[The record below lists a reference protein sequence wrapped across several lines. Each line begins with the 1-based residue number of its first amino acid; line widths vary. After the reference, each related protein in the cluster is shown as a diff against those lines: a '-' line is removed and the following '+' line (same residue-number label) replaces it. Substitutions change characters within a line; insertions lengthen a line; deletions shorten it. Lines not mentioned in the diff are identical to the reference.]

1 MLRIKNTD
9 AKKLQ
14 DEYEKLVSGLA
25 QANDTR
31 EDEDMMAS
39 PGTLPQPLLSGL
51 MISVIERYVGR
62 GYSWEYQESRTF
74 HRFPETFHRVPKG
87 KLSFTG
93 EKADIRLE

>member
-1 MLRIKNTD
+1 MIRIKNTD

-39 PGTLPQPLLSGL
+39 PGTYPVHIG
-51 MISVIERYVGR
+51 
-62 GYSWEYQESRTF
+62 
-74 HRFPETFHRVPKG
+74 
-87 KLSFTG
+87 
-93 EKADIRLE
+93 

>member
-1 MLRIKNTD
+1 MIRIKNTD

-39 PGTLPQPLLSGL
+39 PGTPHTSVDVRTDDQYCRKICWMRLFLGISGKRNISSLS
-51 MISVIERYVGR
+51 
-62 GYSWEYQESRTF
+62 
-74 HRFPETFHRVPKG
+74 
-87 KLSFTG
+87 
-93 EKADIRLE
+93 

>member
-1 MLRIKNTD
+1 MTRIKNTD

-39 PGTLPQPLLSGL
+39 PGT
-51 MISVIERYVGR
+51 
-62 GYSWEYQESRTF
+62 
-74 HRFPETFHRVPKG
+74 
-87 KLSFTG
+87 SF
-93 EKADIRLE
+93 AQIVRWS

>member
-1 MLRIKNTD
+1 MIRIKNTD

-39 PGTLPQPLLSGL
+39 PGELPASIHIGTDDQYCRKICWMRLFLGISGKPNTLSLS
-51 MISVIERYVGR
+51 
-62 GYSWEYQESRTF
+62 
-74 HRFPETFHRVPKG
+74 
-87 KLSFTG
+87 
-93 EKADIRLE
+93 

>member
-1 MLRIKNTD
+1 MIRIKNTD

-39 PGTLPQPLLSGL
+39 PGELPAFIHIRTDDQYYRKICWMRLFLGISGKRSTSSLS
-51 MISVIERYVGR
+51 
-62 GYSWEYQESRTF
+62 
-74 HRFPETFHRVPKG
+74 
-87 KLSFTG
+87 
-93 EKADIRLE
+93 

>member
-1 MLRIKNTD
+1 MIRIKNTD

-39 PGTLPQPLLSGL
+39 PGTPPASVHNGTDDQCYRKICWMRLFPGISGKRSTLS
-51 MISVIERYVGR
+51 
-62 GYSWEYQESRTF
+62 
-74 HRFPETFHRVPKG
+74 
-87 KLSFTG
+87 LS
-93 EKADIRLE
+93 

>member
-1 MLRIKNTD
+1 MIRIKNTD

-39 PGTLPQPLLSGL
+39 PGTSPTFVNLSTNDQCYRRICWMKLFLGTSGKRN
-51 MISVIERYVGR
+51 IS
-62 GYSWEYQESRTF
+62 S
-74 HRFPETFHRVPKG
+74 
-87 KLSFTG
+87 LS
-93 EKADIRLE
+93 